1 MANYLKDH
9 GSTKATPQS
18 EPMASDQVKNSAGG
32 YTWQADTLTRL
43 RRFLILGAEG
53 GTFYVG
59 ERQSVRDNM
68 AALGEVTSGDPADGE
83 AAVAMIVDISDRGLA
98 KSNDPALF
106 ALAYLSVNGSDAA
119 RAAAYAALPKVAR
132 ITTHLFHFIDYRQ
145 GFGGW
150 SRGLRNAVGRWYTE
164 RSLASLAT
172 QLIKY
177 RQRDG
182 WTHRDVLRKAHV
194 APDGPLRNALLKFA
208 ISGEFE
214 WAAAREG
221 DASVAVSTI
230 EAFQLAQRP
239 ECDAGESAA
248 LIRSAGLPREAIK
261 TDHLSDP
268 RVWEAL
274 LENMPME
281 AMVRNLATMARGEI
295 LKPLSSG
302 EARVCEKLAAAEEI
316 EASRIHPLSV
326 LNARM
331 IYAAG
336 GREGYGLSR
345 GGAFPVSDSVV
356 TALDG
361 AFGLAFENVVPA
373 GKRFLLGLD
382 VSGSMGHPISGSP
395 VLSCRDAA
403 AAMALI
409 TAATEPLTHCI
420 AFTSSGGGWG
430 VRRDNAEVTPFPL
443 AGHEG
448 LGAVT
453 ARMDA
458 LQFGA
463 TDCALPML
471 YATANSLEVDCFVIY
486 TDNETWAGNVHPMQA
501 LKEYRAKSGIDA
513 KLVVVSMTAGQFSIA
528 DPNDPGALDVVGFD
542 ASTPAMLSAFVR
554 GEI

>member
-1 MANYLKDH
+1 MGNYLKDH

-18 EPMASDQVKNSAGG
+18 EPMAPDQVKNSAGG

-68 AALGEVTSGDPADGE
+68 TAIRE
-83 AAVAMIVDISDRGLA
+83 AAAGEGITAIELIVDVSERGLA

-106 ALAYLSVNGSDAA
+106 ALAFLSTAEDDAV
-119 RAAAYAALPKVAR
+119 RSFAYMVLPRVAR
-132 ITTHLFHFIDYRQ
+132 TSTHLFHFIDYRQ

-194 APDGPLRNALLKFA
+194 VPDGPLRNALLKFA
-208 ISGEFE
+208 VTGEFE
-214 WAAAREG
+214 WSAAREG

-261 TDHLSDP
+261 TDHLSDA

-331 IYAAG
+331 VYAAG

-373 GKRFLLGLD
+373 NARFLLGLD
-382 VSGSMGHPISGSP
+382 VSGSMGAPISGSP

-409 TAATEPLTHCI
+409 TAATEPRTHCV
-420 AFTSSGGGWG
+420 AFTSK
-430 VRRDNAEVTPFPL
+430 DNRGFGINRGNAAVEPFPL
-443 AGHEG
+443 SGHEG

-458 LQFGA
+458 LHFGA
-463 TDCALPML
+463 TDCALPMIHAAEHAL
-471 YATANSLEVDCFVIY
+471 DVDCFVVY
-486 TDNETWAGNVHPMQA
+486 TDNETWAGAVHPMQA
-501 LKEYRAKSGIDA
+501 LKAYRAQSGIDA
-513 KLVVVSMTAGQFSIA
+513 KLVVVSMTAGQFTIA